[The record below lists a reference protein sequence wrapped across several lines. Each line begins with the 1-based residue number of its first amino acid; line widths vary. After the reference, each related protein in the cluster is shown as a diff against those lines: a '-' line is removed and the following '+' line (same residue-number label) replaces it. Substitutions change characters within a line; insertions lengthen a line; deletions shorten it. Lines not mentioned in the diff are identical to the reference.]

1 MDKLQVLCNL
11 VLSVSRKL
19 CRYRPLNNVSGA
31 FKNTIIRY
39 GFATSDR
46 RSCIMIISYEI
57 GISFPRVDL
66 HREGKQNAPRTC
78 MYSRPYTY
86 IFLVRMIFK
95 PRAHFGHSFGCPT
108 KPFKIITRL
117 NAHQ

>member
-39 GFATSDR
+39 GFATSRPTFVYNDHFVRNRNKFPTR
-46 RSCIMIISYEI
+46 RFASGGKIKRTSYMYVFTTLYVYIS
-57 GISFPRVDL
+57 
-66 HREGKQNAPRTC
+66 
-78 MYSRPYTY
+78 
-86 IFLVRMIFK
+86 VRMIFK